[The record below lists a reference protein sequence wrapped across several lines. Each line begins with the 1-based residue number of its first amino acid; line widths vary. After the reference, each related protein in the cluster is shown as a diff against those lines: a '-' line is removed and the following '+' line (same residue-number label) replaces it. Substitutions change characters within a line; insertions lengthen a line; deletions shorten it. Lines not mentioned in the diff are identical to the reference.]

1 MGPPANA
8 RPVIANLGFLFQIS
22 GYFILP
28 SIFYA
33 FYSNELSA
41 ATALLIT
48 SLVFFAP
55 GFPLNAFS
63 ERKTLNLKQSSVLLV
78 LFYVLVPLIHTIP
91 YLYLGV
97 FGGSI
102 LDQLFNSWFE
112 TSSATSTTGLT
123 LQEKTI
129 STLPKSMI
137 LARGINEWVG
147 GIGIIFIVLAYLY
160 PSEVLFR
167 YGKVLGIE
175 KIARGQKSSF
185 VLVLLIYGIY
195 TLFFSAVLMFQG
207 MDPFT
212 AFHTVFTVFST
223 TGLTIV
229 NALTLPMPMVITI
242 TVMMLFSAF
251 SFVFHFKLLSCFKIW
266 KVLFRRNQK
275 TSVSSSSNQNWRH
288 ILDTE
293 MKLYLAILVVIS
305 IAFWSATGVSPF
317 RAFFH
322 TVDFSSNVGLNVVN
336 FDLMGDT
343 GKMILVLAMII
354 GPCAFSIGGGIRVL
368 RFYILGKVL
377 LAMPQIFLTR
387 QVPQIKIDGN
397 ILDVSEIIM
406 HSLIASLFII
416 SSLLVALVLSNY
428 EYSFV
433 DALVESVSAIT
444 TTGDSPK
451 VLTPDLPAVPK
462 FLLGV
467 LMIIGRIEILPI
479 FIALSRQSDKPE
491 SGDG

>member
-1 MGPPANA
+1 
-8 RPVIANLGFLFQIS
+8 
-22 GYFILP
+22 
-28 SIFYA
+28 
-33 FYSNELSA
+33 LSA
-41 ATALLIT
+41 AIALLIT
-48 SLVFFAP
+48 SLVFFAL

-63 ERKTLNLKQSSVLLV
+63 ERKALNLKQSSILLV
-78 LFYVLVPLIHTIP
+78 LFYVFAPVIHTIP

-97 FGGSI
+97 FEGSI

-123 LQEKTI
+123 LQEETI
-129 STLPKSMI
+129 STLPKSLI

-160 PSEVLFR
+160 PSEILSR
-167 YGKVLGIE
+167 YGRVLGIE
-175 KIARGQKSSF
+175 KFAKGYKGSF
-185 VLVLLIYGIY
+185 MLVLLIYGSY
-195 TLFFSAVLMFQG
+195 TFFFSAILMLQG
-207 MDPFT
+207 IDAFT

-229 NALTLPMPMVITI
+229 NVLTLPMPVVITI
-242 TVMMLFSAF
+242 TVLMLFSAF
-251 SFVFHFKLLSCFKIW
+251 SFIFHFQLLSYLSKMWRMLFKRNW
-266 KVLFRRNQK
+266 K
-275 TSVSSSSNQNWRH
+275 TAYSNQNWKQ
-288 ILDTE
+288 ILNTE
-293 MKLYLAILVVIS
+293 LKLYLALLVIFS
-305 IAFWSATGVSPF
+305 IALWSVTGLSPF

-322 TVDFSSNVGLNVVN
+322 TVDFSTTVGLNVVN

-343 GKMILVLAMII
+343 GKVILVMAMII

-368 RFYILGKVL
+368 RFYILGKDV

-387 QVPQIKIDGN
+387 KMPQIKIDG
-397 ILDVSEIIM
+397 IDLEVSEIII
-406 HSLIASLFII
+406 HALIASLFII
-416 SSLLVALVLSNY
+416 ASFLVALILSYY

-451 VLTPDLPAVPK
+451 VLTPELPAVPK
-462 FLLGV
+462 FFLGV

-479 FIALSRQSDKPE
+479 FVALSRQSDKPE
-491 SGDG
+491 SSNAE